1 MDLSDALFGKAPSP
15 RNELAYYRA
24 GVLYAYRYGPWKL
37 HLITE
42 GAYGLPPVRTEHEQP
57 LLFNLHRDPSERF
70 DVAAAN
76 PQIVAKIQAAVT
88 RHNQRMVP
96 AAPLFDARLTPGG

>member
-1 MDLSDALFGKAPSP
+1 M
-15 RNELAYYRA
+15 
-24 GVLYAYRYGPWKL
+24 LYAYRYGPWKL

-57 LLFNLHRDPSERF
+57 WLFNLHRDPSERC

-76 PQIVAKIQAAVT
+76 PQIVAQIQAAVA
-88 RHNQRMVP
+88 RHRRQMVP
-96 AAPLFDARLTPGG
+96 AAPLFDARLTPDGE